1 MFFKLFKIVLTLMI
15 ITSYQF
21 GMNKYSCNYCN
32 KKIIKYYIAFNKKNY
47 HEICYKEFI
56 QPKCDFCKKKIIDTF
71 TENKSKKYHQS
82 CFINNILEK
91 CSICVKPLEG
101 EFLIDF
107 YDNRYHSYHY
117 NELTEC
123 SSCGRL
129 ISENLTNGGFDINKE
144 IKVCAK
150 CYPFII
156 NKENQV
162 SKINLEVRSLL
173 SSVGIENLP
182 LQIPITLVKNIE
194 DLKKYSG
201 KNNNV
206 IKGFT
211 YYDKTTLQGVK
222 INENIHIYI
231 LSNLHNT
238 VFKAVLAHEL
248 LHVFLFVN
256 DYTLRSD
263 IREGFCNL
271 GSKLIFDKTQTE
283 LSDYYTLSMF
293 ENDDPDYG
301 IGFMKMNEILKKK
314 GWKKLIRD
322 LKYLN

>member
-1 MFFKLFKIVLTLMI
+1 MTWKIAKKDERYYVLDNDEL
-15 ITSYQF
+15 
-21 GMNKYSCNYCN
+21 NK
-32 KKIIKYYIAFNKKNY
+32 
-47 HEICYKEFI
+47 
-56 QPKCDFCKKKIIDTF
+56 
-71 TENKSKKYHQS
+71 
-82 CFINNILEK
+82 
-91 CSICVKPLEG
+91 
-101 EFLIDF
+101 
-107 YDNRYHSYHY
+107 
-117 NELTEC
+117 C
-123 SSCGRL
+123 SSCSRL
-129 ISENLTNGGFDINKE
+129 ISEQLTNGGYDINQE
-144 IKVCAK
+144 TKVCAK
-150 CYPFII
+150 CYPFIV
-156 NKENQV
+156 NKDSQV

-173 SSVGIENLP
+173 SSVGIKKIPNH
-182 LQIPITLVKNIE
+182 IPITLLKNIE